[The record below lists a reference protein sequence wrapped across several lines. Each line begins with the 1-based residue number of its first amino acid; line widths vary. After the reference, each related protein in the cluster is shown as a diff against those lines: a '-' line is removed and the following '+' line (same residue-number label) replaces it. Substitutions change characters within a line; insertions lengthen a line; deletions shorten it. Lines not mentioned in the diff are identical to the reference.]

1 MKKKQKEQTE
11 DTFTSTGAKPLLT
24 PMDVQQKE
32 FHVSRMGGYKMRDVD
47 EFLDEITT
55 SMSAMVE
62 ENRRLKERLGN
73 GAMIGAPDLEEVSR
87 QADEIIRRA
96 REEAAQ
102 IVRDA
107 TAGAAASAQAPATA
121 GGTGDRAAISPFLL
135 REREFLQGLASL
147 VQGHAEA
154 VKTMAKDVR
163 ARAEAAVPPSPIPVA
178 APPPPPPATLSGPE
192 TESEGP
198 EPEPEPVVAG
208 PGPEPELAAR
218 SSPVP
223 EPPTSVSRPTEAMEE
238 PVRIEEAEPEPE
250 PANIGRVEADDAAA
264 GEGDRSLRELFWGED

>member
-1 MKKKQKEQTE
+1 MKKKQKERTE

-24 PMDVQQKE
+24 PTDVQQKE

-55 SMSAMVE
+55 SMSATLE
-62 ENRRLKERLGN
+62 ENRRLKERMGS
-73 GAMIGAPDLEEVSR
+73 GAMMGAPDLEEVGR

-107 TAGAAASAQAPATA
+107 TAGAAAAAQGSAAA
-121 GGTGDRAAISPFLL
+121 GGTGERAAISPFLL
-135 REREFLQGLASL
+135 REREFLQGLAAL

-163 ARAEAAVPPSPIPVA
+163 ARADASVPASPAPAVPPLPV
-178 APPPPPPATLSGPE
+178 SVPE
-192 TESEGP
+192 PEVP
-198 EPEPEPVVAG
+198 EPEPAP
-208 PGPEPELAAR
+208 AAQT
-218 SSPVP
+218 SPAP
-223 EPPTSVSRPTEAMEE
+223 EPPASVGPPTEAMEE

-250 PANIGRVEADDAAA
+250 PANIGRADADDAAA

>member
-107 TAGAAASAQAPATA
+107 TAGAAASAPATT

-198 EPEPEPVVAG
+198 VPEAESEVPE
-208 PGPEPELAAR
+208 PEPELAAR
-218 SSPVP
+218 SSPDS
-223 EPPTSVSRPTEAMEE
+223 ESPTSVGRPTEAMEE